1 MFAQQRIR
9 PRRLSFRI
17 DYSEYTG
24 NEKDPINWWSTNK
37 ISPGSY
43 YCRTNNSWGGGRRRP
58 TLHLDCV
65 FEYPNR
71 DSIVTSV
78 IGDCMSKWN
87 GPPDYTLHG
96 FDLDEERWQE
106 MWKDM
111 GPFDPKTR
119 EVKTSSSWSESL
131 RFISKDAPEN
141 VKLFIRKANRLYAA
155 SIINIYEHPGRY
167 HN

>member
-1 MFAQQRIR
+1 MFPEGHI
-9 PRRLSFRI
+9 PNGEKWHCL
-17 DYSEYTG
+17 G
-24 NEKDPINWWSTNK
+24 NKEDPINWWSTNK

-43 YCRTNNSWGGGRRRP
+43 YCRTNNTWGGGSRRP
-58 TLHLDCV
+58 TLHLDCM
-65 FEYPNR
+65 FLYTNR
-71 DSIVTSV
+71 DSIITSV
-78 IGDCMSKWN
+78 IEKCISKWN

-96 FDLDEERWQE
+96 FDLDEEMWQE

-111 GPFDPKTR
+111 GMFDPKTR

-131 RFISKDAPEN
+131 RFVSKDAPEN